1 MQYVNET
8 GFQNMTV
15 KRRVRTSER
24 EKKVEQADEE
34 WDNHGGKQEP
44 ERIFILQRCVVLS
57 EASVFVDLLWDKT
70 EVDTGCE

>member
-1 MQYVNET
+1 MTSRGRVLLYGIYRLRCQRTLRDTAKKTLALLGIAGQIQYVNET

-34 WDNHGGKQEP
+34 
-44 ERIFILQRCVVLS
+44 
-57 EASVFVDLLWDKT
+57 
-70 EVDTGCE
+70 